1 METSLLE
8 RKSEQEEKD
17 IGGFVIRRCGQT
29 GEILAV
35 PRSVY
40 EKVENKD
47 KSVANTEFSG
57 FYVSPGF
64 CFYKSQSD
72 FRMFCED

>member
-8 RKSEQEEKD
+8 KKSEHGEKD
-17 IGGFVIRRCGQT
+17 IGNLLIRRCGQT
-29 GEILAV
+29 GEILMV

-40 EKVENKD
+40 EKVENRD

-64 CFYKSQSD
+64 SFYRSQSD